1 MISRLCSCSGCRPA
15 ATLKRTM
22 VCWAC
27 RYMARVT
34 ASTRA
39 SFKAQEEDP
48 RLRPLPY
55 PGEPPHEERR
65 PWPVCPRGH
74 GPMQA
79 LPLTAKVPSPK
90 HERAWRKLE
99 RRYRKEM

>member
-15 ATLKRTM
+15 ATLKRTV
-22 VCWAC
+22 VCWTC

-39 SFKAQEEDP
+39 SFKAQEADP
-48 RLRPLPY
+48 RLHSLLY
-55 PGEPPHEERR
+55 PGELPHERHR
-65 PWPVCPRGH
+65 LWSVCPRGH

-79 LPLTAKVPSPK
+79 LPLTAKIPSPK
-90 HERAWRKLE
+90 HEHAWRKLA
-99 RRYRKEM
+99 RRYRKET